1 MGKED
6 KKRKSK
12 SQDKD
17 RKEKKKQKTSKH
29 SHKHSSNID
38 NTSVTKSAS
47 PVVVAKTTTINT
59 YSSFSEIV
67 TQLYLHLAPIWA
79 ENATEGVIEQLNA
92 FLMKFVPQLDGIVLA
107 HSNLEFLTDKG
118 KILYDS
124 PFCHFFVRV
133 KFLVW
138 KPRKGTKLVGRINL
152 QSQDHIGLLIYGTF
166 NASIP
171 SKSIPTDVYEW
182 RASEIEAE
190 DHAAQDDNDDEDE
203 SKEDDD
209 DDEVGPTATSTEE
222 RKPSQYG
229 EWVNKTTGV
238 PVGGDDGTVE
248 FNVVDIIEANDILTV
263 TGSL

>member
-1 MGKED
+1 MAKEE

-12 SQDKD
+12 SHDKEKKD
-17 RKEKKKQKTSKH
+17 RKKHKTSSKKAER
-29 SHKHSSNID
+29 SA
-38 NTSVTKSAS
+38 KSES
-47 PVVVAKTTTINT
+47 PVIAKTTTTTT

-67 TQLYLHLAPIWA
+67 AQIYLHLAPMWA
-79 ENATEGVIEQLNA
+79 ENSTEGVIEQLNA

-124 PFCHFFVRV
+124 PFSHFFVRV

-138 KPRKGTKLVGRINL
+138 KPKRGTKLVGRINL

-171 SKSIPTDVYEW
+171 SRSIPSDTFEW
-182 RASEIEAE
+182 RASETESEPVAVEAE
-190 DHAAQDDNDDEDE
+190 SA
-203 SKEDDD
+203 KDDD
-209 DDEVGPTATSTEE
+209 DDEEE
-222 RKPSQYG
+222 EQQQQQPEAVEEKPSQYG
-229 EWVNKTTGV
+229 EWVNKSTGV
-238 PVGGDDGTVE
+238 PIGGEDGTVE
-248 FNVVDIIEANDILTV
+248 FNVVDIVEANDILTV

>member
-1 MGKED
+1 MAKEE

-12 SQDKD
+12 SQEKEK
-17 RKEKKKQKTSKH
+17 KEKKKQKTSKH
-29 SHKHSSNID
+29 SHKNHENNIKKPDSS
-38 NTSVTKSAS
+38 S
-47 PVVVAKTTTINT
+47 PVITKTTTTNT

-67 TQLYLHLAPIWA
+67 TQIYLHLAPMWA

-92 FLMKFVPQLDGIVLA
+92 FLMKYVPQFDGIVLA

-171 SKSIPTDVYEW
+171 SKSIPSETFEW
-182 RASEIEAE
+182 RASETEIEPVA
-190 DHAAQDDNDDEDE
+190 DLGGDNDDDEDE
-203 SKEDDD
+203 SNEEDE
-209 DDEVGPTATSTEE
+209 DEQQKSSANVED

-229 EWVNKTTGV
+229 EWVNKVTGEAI
-238 PVGGDDGTVE
+238 GGDDGTVE